1 MAKVKLPRE
10 DYNIE
15 AWRDF
20 MGKVYDRITGE
31 DDDKTKKIELNS
43 FICLVNQ
50 AALWDWEAY
59 VKAIIM
65 PQYNKP
71 DWQYKLTYYADT
83 LQFPDL
89 VTWFTNYKNKQNA
102 KLLKL
107 DPFRRIYVDYNA
119 TIDPLPEFPVSLYKS
134 EPDYSYLFCEINPI
148 VKAGGVTDYIIR
160 FMDQRIKTDAKG
172 VGGWRGY
179 VEKFIKENIGCRMVP
194 RPLPLEWAS
203 KNSNNYKIEVLA

>member
-10 DYNIE
+10 DYDFE

-31 DDDKTKKIELNS
+31 DDDKTKRIELNGY
-43 FICLVNQ
+43 ICQVNYAGVQ
-50 AALWDWEAY
+50 DWEQY
-59 VKAIIM
+59 VKGVIM

-102 KLLKL
+102 KLFKL
-107 DPFRRIYVDYNA
+107 DPIRNIYVDYNSS
-119 TIDPLPEFPVSLYKS
+119 IEPLPEFPVDVFKNA
-134 EPDYSYLFCEINPI
+134 PDYSYLFCEINPVI
-148 VKAGGVTDYIIR
+148 KAGGATDYIIR

-172 VGGWRGY
+172 VSGWKAY
-179 VEKFIKENIGCRMVP
+179 VEAFIKANIGRRKVQ
-194 RPLPLEWAS
+194 RPLPFEWANKYAS
-203 KNSNNYKIEVLA
+203 NYKIEVLA